1 MSERSDSDSVALDG
15 GLEPSSEGA
24 DVPPADEKDARS
36 PSPRRWRLPWLI
48 AVPLQLLLVL
58 ILLIGL
64 TLGTQT
70 GLRVAIALA
79 EDLVPGI
86 LSVAQVDGRALGRLH
101 LAGIKM
107 RLPAIDL
114 TIGTLDLD
122 WSLRSVF
129 SGILSVRQLA
139 VRDLDLVVAPS
150 LDEEKEPFVLPEIV
164 LPLRVELGDVLVERL
179 RVFAPGEEKPGFV
192 LDRAMLSAHAQGSEV
207 NLTRV
212 EVRIQ
217 SLQFS
222 AIAQGRANL
231 LGHYPLDLDLDW
243 DMSMAPA
250 VQLTGKGRI
259 GGDLQRLT
267 IQHRV
272 TGAVEVELDAHVQNV
287 LERPSWDGLIK
298 IPQVDLPAFRPDL
311 PAVETVARLE
321 TRGNL
326 DAATLTGTVDA
337 RAPNL
342 PDFGHLAVALE
353 VLWKERV
360 LSIRALELT
369 EQVSEAVFSAQ
380 GQVDLNPSLGHFSLK
395 GNWKR
400 LRWPLIGDLVAQS
413 PRGELELS
421 GDFDAFAY
429 ALSTE
434 ALGPGFPAARLTLQG
449 SGKPESTHL
458 DTLRIEA
465 LGGLLEGSGDLTWSP
480 APTWN
485 LTLVGR
491 DLNPGEFVAG
501 LEDRLSLRFA
511 SQGGL
516 DGFDYDLAATT
527 VGPGLPPATLTLNG
541 TGDRNRTDL
550 NALRLDL
557 LDGRIDGQAKVA
569 FAPRLTWEASL
580 ALAGINPGAYAPD
593 WPGRIDGRLTSQG
606 TLEDDGPTLTAV
618 IEGLQGTLRGYPVAA
633 AGTLAIAGKTLRIEG
648 LTAESGPSRARI
660 DGMID
665 ERLELA
671 FALESPDLASLLPEA
686 RGRLTATGKIQGTL
700 DAPRI
705 ALDLSATDA
714 ELAGQGIASLSG
726 TAEVDLAPN
735 GRFAL
740 QLDGKNLFA
749 GGMQWSTLAL
759 RGDGSMP
766 DHRLSAS
773 LSGDPLSLTLAAT
786 GALAA
791 GGAYRG
797 QLATLDLKTADFG
810 AWRLQRPTPFSL
822 EQPKIAAGPLCLR
835 HDKGSGGCVTFDQA
849 DAGQW
854 TAGIDLDKFDFNLLA
869 GLLPENLTAE
879 GGARLKGR
887 FQAAAGVLDGTAT
900 AEIPN
905 GRVRLALGQGKSETL
920 DFSNTRLTLDA
931 GARGLSA
938 RLGLSLKE
946 LGEIEG
952 DLNLPGWRLDAPA
965 RPGQPLNGRVRA
977 NVQGLARIANL
988 LPDISKL
995 SGALDADL
1003 TLGGT
1008 LAEPG
1013 VKGRANLRN
1022 VNFEVPLI
1030 ALKVKDLN
1038 LSAIAPT
1045 LERMELQGQASI
1057 GGGRLELSGD
1067 SRFGGGGFAARLK
1080 ASGERL
1086 QVANTKEYFAI
1097 VSPTFDLEATSK
1109 GASLRGEIRVPEA
1122 RIRPRAIP
1130 AGTISPSSDVVLEDP
1145 SASPSASNQ
1154 KPPYPLYLDIRLVL
1168 GDEVTIDAFGVRGR
1182 LAGNLSVQQ
1191 TPGKD
1196 MLGDGQLQIVEG
1208 EYRLSG
1214 GFGLAAEL
1222 GAPLTI
1228 TQGRLLFA
1236 KSPIGN
1242 PGLLLQAE
1250 REGGDTTAGVRVLGT
1265 LRNPKLAFFSES
1277 DPGMTQAE
1285 ITKYLM
1291 TGIPPSA
1298 NDRSDQAGLAVG
1310 TYIAPKIYMEYESGL
1325 GQEDNKVRL
1334 RYDLS
1339 RHIELQTETGEN
1351 PGADI
1356 YFKFEN

>member
-1 MSERSDSDSVALDG
+1 MSERSDSDAVALDG
-15 GLEPSSEGA
+15 GLEPSSEGT
-24 DVPPADEKDARS
+24 DVPPADEKDAP

-86 LSVAQVDGRALGRLH
+86 LSVEQVDGRALGRLH
-101 LAGIKM
+101 LEGIKM

-129 SGILSVRQLA
+129 SGILSVHQLA
-139 VRDLDLVVAPS
+139 VRDIDLVVAPS

-192 LDRAMLSAHAQGSEV
+192 LDHATLSAHAQGSEV

-212 EVRIQ
+212 EVRVQ

-243 DMSMAPA
+243 DLSMAPA
-250 VQLTGKGRI
+250 VQLSGKGRI

-272 TGAVEVELDAHVQNV
+272 TGAVEAELDAHVQDV
-287 LERPSWDGLIK
+287 LGRPNWDGLIK
-298 IPQVDLPAFRPDL
+298 IPRVDLPAFRPDL

-369 EQVSEAVFSAQ
+369 EQVSEAVFSAN
-380 GQVDLNPSLGHFSLK
+380 GQVDLNPSPGRFSLK

-400 LRWPLIGDLVAQS
+400 LRWPVIGDLVAQS
-413 PRGELELS
+413 PQGDLDLS

-434 ALGPGFPAARLTLQG
+434 ALGPGFPAARLALQG
-449 SGKPESTHL
+449 NGKPEGTHL
-458 DTLRIEA
+458 ETLRIET
-465 LGGLLEGSGDLTWSP
+465 LGGLLEGSGDVAWSP

-485 LTLVGR
+485 LTLAGR

-501 LEDRLSLRFA
+501 LEDRLSLRLA

-527 VGPGLPPATLTLNG
+527 VGPGLPPANLTLNG
-541 TGDRNRTDL
+541 TGDRTRTDL
-550 NALRLDL
+550 KTLRLDL

-580 ALAGINPGAYAPD
+580 ALAGIDPGAYAPD

-618 IEGLQGTLRGYPVAA
+618 IEGLQGTLRGYPIAA
-633 AGTLAIAGKTLRIEG
+633 AGTLAMAGKTLRIEG
-648 LTAESGPSRARI
+648 LTAESGPSTARV
-660 DGMID
+660 DGVID

-714 ELAGQGIASLSG
+714 ELAGQGIALLAG

-740 QLDGKNLFA
+740 QLDGQNLFA
-749 GGMQWSTLAL
+749 GGMRWSALTL

-766 DHRLSAS
+766 DHRLSVV
-773 LSGDPLSLTLAAT
+773 LTGDPLLLNLAAT

-797 QLATLDLKTADFG
+797 QLATLDLKTTDFG

-822 EQPKIAAGPLCLR
+822 EQPKIAAGPLCIR
-835 HDKGSGGCVTFDQA
+835 HEQGSGGCLSFDQT
-849 DAGQW
+849 DAGRW
-854 TAGIDLDKFDFNLLA
+854 TASLELDKLDFGLLA
-869 GLLPENLTAE
+869 GLLPENLGAE

-887 FQAAAGVLDGTAT
+887 FQAANGVLDGSAT
-900 AEIPN
+900 AEIPD
-905 GRVRLALGQGKSETL
+905 GRIQLALGQGKRETL
-920 DFSNTRLTLDA
+920 DFSSTRLTLDA
-931 GARGLSA
+931 SARGLST
-938 RLGLSLKE
+938 RLGLPLKD
-946 LGEIEG
+946 LGEIAG
-952 DLNLPGWRLDAPA
+952 DLSLPGWRLDAPA

-977 NVQGLARIANL
+977 DVRGLARIANL
-988 LPDISKL
+988 VPDIARL
-995 SGALDADL
+995 SGSLDADL

-1013 VKGRANLRN
+1013 VKGRADLRN

-1045 LERMELQGQASI
+1045 LERMELQGQANI
-1057 GGGRLELSGD
+1057 GGGRLDLSGD
-1067 SRFGGGGFAARLK
+1067 SRFGGGGFAARFK

-1086 QVANTKEYFAI
+1086 KVADTKDYFAI
-1097 VSPTFDLEATSK
+1097 VSPTFDLEVTSK
-1109 GASLRGEIRVPEA
+1109 EAALRGEIRVPEA

-1130 AGTISPSSDVVLEDP
+1130 AGTVSPSGDVILEDP
-1145 SASPSASNQ
+1145 STALRASGGKS
-1154 KPPYPLYLDIRLVL
+1154 PYPFSLDLRLAL
-1168 GDEVTIDAFGVRGR
+1168 GDEVSIDAFGVRGR
-1182 LAGNLSVQQ
+1182 LEGGLSVIQA
-1191 TPGKD
+1191 PGRD

-1228 TQGRLLFA
+1228 TQGRLIFA
-1236 KSPIGN
+1236 KTPIGN

-1325 GQEDNKVRL
+1325 GDEDNKVRL

-1356 YFKFEN
+1356 YFKFDN